1 MEIQERED
9 LKNPEFGANL
19 RAVIDENLESM
30 MNDSDRA
37 KNIHQKMREES
48 NLA

>member
-1 MEIQERED
+1 MEIQERKY